1 MTRNYLIDVKH
12 RPPFRFSYPLAALV
26 LWRCIFCTSTLVSRY
41 TVGLQILFFFIW
53 LLLKSAEDGAYLN
66 ELLLKGKFL
75 IVFIIIIAAFD
86 FIIADSLTAQ
96 TRTFALLFMEYSIML
111 AYRKG
116 HQPFVKVLLVLLMA
130 DYCYTVFIYYRLLA
144 VDPLYARTFSSGYH
158 EGVAGLGGYI
168 FIYAT
173 TLLFSFLIGISANKS
188 ICKKPPLLFIF
199 LCIVQF
205 VLILRAL
212 YYIAIITAVVCTI
225 YALLPMRP
233 KTKIALSL
241 SLIFAMLVLKEP
253 LSGLIF
259 NLAHSVSNE
268 FTAVKLLEISKYLA
282 ADSLS
287 AFAPTS
293 RVGLVLTSIKAFF
306 DHPLLGVYNFE
317 TNAQYIRGHSGIFD
331 LISDYG
337 IIRLTPMIIFLV
349 SAFRELVQNAPP
361 LTRDA
366 MRLSMFAFVFVGIFD
381 PVFSSQIL
389 MVIFVV
395 IPFLSEYID
404 YTMVSTP
411 TVLTTTTMNGD
422 ADDVL

>member
-1 MTRNYLIDVKH
+1 MTRNYLINVKH
-12 RPPFRFSYPLAALV
+12 RPPFRFSYPLAALI
-26 LWRCIFCTSTLVSRY
+26 LWRCAFCTATLVSHY
-41 TVGLQILFFFIW
+41 SANIQILLFFIW
-53 LLLKSAEDGAYLN
+53 LALKSVEERGYIGV
-66 ELLLKGKFL
+66 LLLKGKFL
-75 IVFIIIIAAFD
+75 IAFI
-86 FIIADSLTAQ
+86 FIIAIFDVIFADGLTAQ
-96 TRTFALLFMEYSIML
+96 TRTFILLFMEYSIML

-116 HQPFVKVLLVLLMA
+116 HQAFVKILLVLLLA
-130 DYCYTVFIYYRLLA
+130 DYCYTVFVYFRLLA
-144 VDPLYARTFSSGYH
+144 VDPLYARTFSSGYK

-173 TLLFSFLIGISANKS
+173 TFLFSFLISISVNKQ
-188 ICKKPPLLFIF
+188 IWKKPPLFFIC
-199 LCIVQF
+199 LCILQF

-212 YYIAIITAVVCTI
+212 YYIAIITAIVCTI
-225 YALLPMRP
+225 YALLPLRP
-233 KTKIALSL
+233 KTKFALSI
-241 SLIFAMLVLKEP
+241 SLTAAMLVLKDP

-259 NLAHSVSNE
+259 NIAHSVSNE

-287 AFAPTS
+287 AFSPTS

-337 IIRLTPMIIFLV
+337 IIRATPIIIFLV
-349 SAFRELVQNAPP
+349 SSFRELLQSAPS

-366 MRLSMFAFVFVGIFD
+366 MKLSMLAFVFVGVFD

-389 MVIFVV
+389 IVIFVV
-395 IPFLSEYID
+395 IPLLSEYID
-404 YTMVSTP
+404 CKQESKPTNLSTFAKGASDH
-411 TVLTTTTMNGD
+411 VF
-422 ADDVL
+422 